1 MIKTYE
7 FDARLIV
14 LVGTAHV
21 SQASVQEVT
30 DALEQYSA
38 NAVAVELDE
47 DRYKALTEAQTYRE
61 LDIVKII
68 KQNKV
73 ASLLAQMFL
82 ASFQQKVA
90 KQLNQTLG
98 EDMKTAMD
106 FAHNHQIELLRI
118 DRSVQTTLLRIW
130 HSLSFF
136 DKVKLG
142 SELLASLFETKI
154 STEQIEALK
163 QEDLLESA
171 LADVGKLFPNI
182 RHILIDER
190 DRLMAHRLR
199 SKNVDVIVAVV
210 GAAHVPGIL
219 KYLEAPATIEGLLD
233 VPKAKKASYWT
244 WLFPAFLIG
253 ITLLSMAQA
262 PNLAL
267 NTLLRFIL
275 INGSLAALGTLLA
288 FGHPL
293 SALSAFV
300 MAPVGLLSPV
310 LATGFFAGIC
320 EAYLRKPRVED
331 FMNLNQDLSTVKG
344 YWRNRVARILLIV
357 MFANIFA
364 SLGSIVYS
372 IDIIQRLFN

>member
-118 DRSVQTTLLRIW
+118 DRSVQITLLRIW

-244 WLFPAFLIG
+244 WLFPGFLIG

>member
-7 FDARLIV
+7 FNARLIV

-21 SQASVQEVT
+21 SESSVQEVR
-30 DALEQYSA
+30 DALENYSA
-38 NAVAVELDE
+38 NVVAVELDDE
-47 DRYKALTEAQTYRE
+47 RYQAMTEKKTYQE
-61 LDIVKII
+61 LDIVSII

-98 EDMKTAMD
+98 QDMQVAMD
-106 FAHNHQIELLRI
+106 FAADNKIELLRI
-118 DRSVQTTLLRIW
+118 DRSVQITLLRIW
-130 HSLSFF
+130 HSLKFF
-136 DKVKLG
+136 DKVKLA
-142 SELLASLFETKI
+142 SELLVSLFETKV
-154 STEQIEALK
+154 SVDQIEALK

-182 RHILIDER
+182 RYILIDER
-190 DRLMAHRLR
+190 DRLMAHHLR
-199 SKNVDVIVAVV
+199 AKQADVIVAVV

-219 KYLEAPATIEGLLD
+219 KYLENPEPIDGLLS
-233 VPKAKKASYWT
+233 VPQPKKAGLWT
-244 WLFPAFLIG
+244 WLFPLFLIG
-253 ITLLSMAQA
+253 ITLLSMLQA
-262 PNLAL
+262 PNLAWS
-267 NTLLRFIL
+267 TLLRFIL

-293 SALSAFV
+293 SALSAFI

-331 FMNLNQDLSTVKG
+331 FMSLNQDLSSLKG
-344 YWRNRVARILLIV
+344 YWHNRVARILLIV
-357 MFANIFA
+357 VFANVFA
-364 SLGSIVYS
+364 SLGSIIYS